1 MRQRG
6 RNSSLTLR
14 PLMRVD
20 LDFPV
25 GDRARDVTIGSDQ
38 QPLADDEI
46 TLDAATHVSIFS
58 RTVASSVPPGS
69 DRMPKSWDAKANDS
83 MYK

>member
-1 MRQRG
+1 
-6 RNSSLTLR
+6 
-14 PLMRVD
+14 MRVDGARDFSAGFD

-69 DRMPKSWDAKANDS
+69 DRMPKSLDAKANDS